1 MTAMLKIKKLPVS
14 FFELT
19 FFFRKESTNSPRI
32 ETIDIL
38 FRIQNPNFLKI
49 KKKNNHQ
56 RNHQKMETRQFCNI
70 LTFYYFYINF

>member
-19 FFFRKESTNSPRI
+19 LFFRKESTNSPRI

-49 KKKNNHQ
+49 KKKI
-56 RNHQKMETRQFCNI
+56 T
-70 LTFYYFYINF
+70 INEIIRKWKLGNFAIY